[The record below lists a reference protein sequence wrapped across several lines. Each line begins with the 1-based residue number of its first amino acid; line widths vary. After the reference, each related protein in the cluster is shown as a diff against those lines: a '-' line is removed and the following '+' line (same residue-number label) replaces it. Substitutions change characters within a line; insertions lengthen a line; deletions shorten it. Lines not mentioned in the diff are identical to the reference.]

1 MKVNP
6 EKVSPLENLLDPSTD
21 LTGITQDMLVSVLEP
36 AIRYRKEVGIVLGK
50 AALVQ
55 ERLKDHTTLRE
66 FAKDLGMTEKT
77 LSSYKSIL
85 KRLEGLQIPEDFS
98 FSIWRM
104 ISEQPNPKEILDHI
118 LKEGLSSSEVWHL
131 LHKSKEH
138 HKTLTCP
145 KCHQEIEI

>member
-1 MKVNP
+1 MKVDP
-6 EKVSPLENLLDPSTD
+6 EKVSPIERLLDPAAN
-21 LTGITQDMLVSVLEP
+21 LEGVTQDMLVSVLEP

-55 ERLKDHTTLRE
+55 EKLKDHTTLRE

-85 KRLEGLQIPEDFS
+85 KRLDGLQIPEDFS

-131 LHKSKEH
+131 LHKDKGE
-138 HKTLTCP
+138 HKTVTCP
-145 KCHQEIEI
+145 RCNEKISI

>member
-77 LSSYKSIL
+77 LSSYKSVL
-85 KRLEGLQIPEDFS
+85 KRLEGLTIPEDFS

-104 ISEQPNPKEILDHI
+104 ISEQPDPKKVLDHI
-118 LKEGLSSSEVWHL
+118 LKEGLSASEVWHL
-131 LHKSKEH
+131 LYKEKGE
-138 HKTLTCP
+138 HKTIICP
-145 KCHQEIEI
+145 RCSQEISL